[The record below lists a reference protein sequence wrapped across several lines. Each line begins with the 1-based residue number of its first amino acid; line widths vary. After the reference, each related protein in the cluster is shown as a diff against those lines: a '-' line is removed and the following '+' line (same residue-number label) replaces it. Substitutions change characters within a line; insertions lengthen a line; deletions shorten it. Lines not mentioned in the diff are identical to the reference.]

1 MKASSMFFLT
11 TDGSDEC
18 GPKDIS
24 CGLNSKDLASLM
36 KDAYGANLAMSMDQG
51 GSTTMWIKGVNPS
64 RNGVVSRSHNSEPVE
79 QDGPRNI
86 ANALFLSLV

>member
-1 MKASSMFFLT
+1 MT

-36 KDAYGANLAMSMDQG
+36 RSHFGVDQAMSMDQG
-51 GSTTMWIKGVNPS
+51 GSTTMWVKGANPE
-64 RNGVVSRSHNSEPVE
+64 RNGVVSRSHNSEPAE
-79 QDGPRNI
+79 QDGPRNV
-86 ANALFLSLV
+86 ANGLFVELVAS